1 MNDLKRRLAGASD
14 QESVP
19 VLGHLE
25 LSILEILWQRGESAV
40 RDIVELLNKGGDP
53 PRAYTTAMT
62 TLDRLYK
69 KGVLSRYKADRA
81 FVYSPILTKEQFET
95 RRAQSLISGLLAE
108 SSVSNNL
115 LISCL
120 VDAVD
125 RHEPGMLEEF
135 GFGKVHVA
143 ADIGDCPEIAG
154 AELAATLHILA
165 EGDPDIP
172 GVLDGVPDRL
182 EA

>member
-1 MNDLKRRLAGASD
+1 MMNNLKRRLAGDS
-14 QESVP
+14 QESIP

-40 RDIVELLNKGGDP
+40 REIVDQLNRGGDP

-69 KGVLSRYKADRA
+69 KGILSRQKVDRA
-81 FVYSPILTKEQFET
+81 FVYLPRLTKEEFER

-108 SSVSNNL
+108 SSVSSGL

-125 RHEPGMLEEF
+125 RHEPGMLDVLEEQI
-135 GFGKVHVA
+135 KKRRQ
-143 ADIGDCPEIAG
+143 
-154 AELAATLHILA
+154 EL
-165 EGDPDIP
+165 EG
-172 GVLDGVPDRL
+172 GN
-182 EA
+182 AK

>member
-1 MNDLKRRLAGASD
+1 MPFSMMNNLKRRLAGDS
-14 QESVP
+14 QESIP

-40 RDIVELLNKGGDP
+40 REIVDQLNRGGDP

-69 KGVLSRYKADRA
+69 KGILSRHKVDRA
-81 FVYSPILTKEQFET
+81 FVYSPLLSKEEFER

-108 SSVSNNL
+108 STASSGL

-125 RHEPGMLEEF
+125 RHEPGMLDELEEQI
-135 GFGKVHVA
+135 KKRRQ
-143 ADIGDCPEIAG
+143 E
-154 AELAATLHILA
+154 
-165 EGDPDIP
+165 
-172 GVLDGVPDRL
+172 L
-182 EA
+182 EAGSAK

>member
-1 MNDLKRRLAGASD
+1 MNNLKRRLAGSSE

-40 RDIVELLNKGGDP
+40 RDIVEMLNKGDDP

-69 KGVLSRYKADRA
+69 KGILGRNKVDRA
-81 FVYSPILTKEQFET
+81 FVYSPLLSKKEFER
-95 RRAQSLISGLLAE
+95 RRAQSLISGLLQD
-108 SSVSNNL
+108 SSVSNGL

-125 RHEPGMLEEF
+125 RHEPGMLDELEEQI
-135 GFGKVHVA
+135 KKRRQ
-143 ADIGDCPEIAG
+143 E
-154 AELAATLHILA
+154 
-165 EGDPDIP
+165 
-172 GVLDGVPDRL
+172 LDGGQ
-182 EA
+182 AI

>member
-1 MNDLKRRLAGASD
+1 MINNLKRRLTGGSE
-14 QESVP
+14 ESVP

-40 RDIVELLNKGGDP
+40 REIVEHLNKGGDP

-69 KGVLSRYKADRA
+69 KGILSRQKVDRA
-81 FVYSPILTKEQFET
+81 FVYLPRLTKEEFER
-95 RRAQSLISGLLAE
+95 RRAQSLISGLLAD
-108 SSVSNNL
+108 SSVSSGL

-125 RHEPGMLEEF
+125 RHEPGMLDVLEEQI
-135 GFGKVHVA
+135 KKRRQ
-143 ADIGDCPEIAG
+143 
-154 AELAATLHILA
+154 EL
-165 EGDPDIP
+165 EG
-172 GVLDGVPDRL
+172 GN
-182 EA
+182 AK

>member
-1 MNDLKRRLAGASD
+1 MNNLRRRLAGSSE

-40 RDIVELLNKGGDP
+40 RDIVEMLNKGDDP

-69 KGVLSRYKADRA
+69 KGILGRNKVDRA
-81 FVYSPILTKEQFET
+81 FVYSPLLSKEEFER
-95 RRAQSLISGLLAE
+95 RRAQSLISGLLQD
-108 SSVSNNL
+108 SSVSNGL

-125 RHEPGMLEEF
+125 RHEPGMLDELEEQI
-135 GFGKVHVA
+135 KKRRQ
-143 ADIGDCPEIAG
+143 E
-154 AELAATLHILA
+154 
-165 EGDPDIP
+165 
-172 GVLDGVPDRL
+172 LDGGQ
-182 EA
+182 AK

>member
-1 MNDLKRRLAGASD
+1 MNNLRRRLAGSSE

-40 RDIVELLNKGGDP
+40 RDIVEMLNKGGDP

-69 KGVLSRYKADRA
+69 KGILGRNKVDRA
-81 FVYSPILTKEQFET
+81 FVYSPLLTKEEFER
-95 RRAQSLISGLLAE
+95 RRAQSLISGLLQD
-108 SSVSNNL
+108 SSVSNGL

-125 RHEPGMLEEF
+125 RHEPGMLDELEEQI
-135 GFGKVHVA
+135 KKRRQ
-143 ADIGDCPEIAG
+143 
-154 AELAATLHILA
+154 ELEGGLA
-165 EGDPDIP
+165 K
-172 GVLDGVPDRL
+172 
-182 EA
+182 

>member
-1 MNDLKRRLAGASD
+1 MNNLRRRLAGSS
-14 QESVP
+14 EKEFVP

-40 RDIVELLNKGGDP
+40 RDIVEMLNKGDDP

-69 KGVLSRYKADRA
+69 KGILGRNKVDRA
-81 FVYSPILTKEQFET
+81 FVYSPLLSKEEFER
-95 RRAQSLISGLLAE
+95 RRAQSLISGLLQD
-108 SSVSNNL
+108 SSVSNGL

-125 RHEPGMLEEF
+125 RHEPGMLDELEEQI
-135 GFGKVHVA
+135 KKRRQ
-143 ADIGDCPEIAG
+143 E
-154 AELAATLHILA
+154 
-165 EGDPDIP
+165 
-172 GVLDGVPDRL
+172 LDGGQ
-182 EA
+182 AK

>member
-1 MNDLKRRLAGASD
+1 MNNLRRRLAGSSE

-25 LSILEILWQRGESAV
+25 LSILEILWQRGESNV
-40 RDIVELLNKGGDP
+40 RDIVEMLNKGDDP

-69 KGVLSRYKADRA
+69 KGILGRNKVDRA
-81 FVYSPILTKEQFET
+81 FVYSPLLSKEEFER
-95 RRAQSLISGLLAE
+95 RRAQSLISGLLQD
-108 SSVSNNL
+108 SSVSSGL

-125 RHEPGMLEEF
+125 RHEPGMLDELEEQI
-135 GFGKVHVA
+135 KKRRQ
-143 ADIGDCPEIAG
+143 E
-154 AELAATLHILA
+154 
-165 EGDPDIP
+165 
-172 GVLDGVPDRL
+172 LDGGQ
-182 EA
+182 AK

>member
-1 MNDLKRRLAGASD
+1 MNNLKRRLAGSSE

-40 RDIVELLNKGGDP
+40 RDIVEMLNKGDDP

-69 KGVLSRYKADRA
+69 KGILGRNKVDRA
-81 FVYSPILTKEQFET
+81 FVYSPLLSKEEFER
-95 RRAQSLISGLLAE
+95 RRAQSLISGLLQD
-108 SSVSNNL
+108 SSVSSGL

-125 RHEPGMLEEF
+125 RHEPGMLDELEEQI
-135 GFGKVHVA
+135 KKRRQ
-143 ADIGDCPEIAG
+143 E
-154 AELAATLHILA
+154 
-165 EGDPDIP
+165 
-172 GVLDGVPDRL
+172 LDGGQ
-182 EA
+182 AK